1 MEEWERTLCEN
12 KAVAIL
18 QQMQEGRPALIP
30 KECEEIL
37 IAMVLDKPLAE
48 AKDLVE
54 DPERFFDDI
63 VNALSEKRNHPVL
76 MQMLQ
81 EMANTSSATS
91 EKATS
96 STSQP
101 GSNQVIPQEQ
111 FQ

>member
-30 KECEEIL
+30 KECEEI
-37 IAMVLDKPLAE
+37 ILAE

-91 EKATS
+91 QRATS